1 MANDKLPQAHIYY
14 TINPLK
20 WFSLLRQNKGVSK
33 SKIFEAIKISF
44 FSILCFPL
52 TIADWIL
59 VLIKKR
65 SIKEDDAP
73 VFIIGHWRSGTTF
86 LHYLMAKDTYFGYL
100 SLYQAFTPNIAT
112 IGGRFFKSLL
122 RPLVPGKRPQDNIE
136 VDIDLPAEEEN
147 AISTYSFASA
157 SHSFWFPHNEEYY
170 NKYSLFENVSDAEAA
185 QWEKSY
191 KWLMSKVAIAFPN
204 KKPLIKNPHN
214 SGRIAQLLKLYPNAK
229 FIHIY
234 RNPLKVLP
242 STYLMYDKV
251 VRTQF
256 LQDYTEEQLHNKIF
270 YYYKSSMTKLFKE
283 IKLIPK
289 ENLYE
294 LRFEDFEVNPL
305 SELEAIYKQF
315 GFTHFESVLPI
326 LSSYVNSKKSY
337 QKNNH
342 KSSPIDQQRIIDECS
357 FAFKKMGYPAGPL
370 QKKES
375 LIKRVK
381 ASHV

>member
-1 MANDKLPQAHIYY
+1 MANDKLPQAHVYY

-20 WFSLLRQNKGVSK
+20 WFSLLWKNKGVSK
-33 SKIFEAIKISF
+33 SKIFEAIKIS
-44 FSILCFPL
+44 IVAVLCSPL
-52 TIADWIL
+52 TILDRIL
-59 VLIKKR
+59 VTWKMR
-65 SIKEDDAP
+65 SITPDDEP

-86 LHYLMAKDTYFGYL
+86 LHYLMAKDTFFGYL

-112 IGGRFFKSLL
+112 IGGRFFKFLL

-157 SHSFWFPHNEEYY
+157 SHSFWFPKNEDFYQ
-170 NKYSLFENVSDAEAA
+170 KYSLFEGVSEAETRN
-185 QWEKSY
+185 WERSY
-191 KWLMSKVAIAFPN
+191 KWLMSKVAIAYPN
-204 KKPLIKNPHN
+204 QKPLIKNPHN
-214 SGRIAQLLKLYPNAK
+214 SGRIPQLLKLYPNAK

-256 LQDYTEEQLHNKIF
+256 LQDYSEEQLHNKIF
-270 YYYKSSMTKLFKE
+270 YYYKSSMDKLFQDTT
-283 IKLIPK
+283 LIPK

-294 LRFEDFEVNPL
+294 LKFEDFEVNPL

-315 GFTHFESVLPI
+315 GFTHFESVLPE
-326 LSSYVNSKKSY
+326 LTAYVDSKKSY
-337 QKNNH
+337 KKNNH
-342 KSSPIDQQRIIDECS
+342 KSSPIDTNRIISECN
-357 FAFKKMGYPAGPL
+357 FAFKKLGYSTGQM

-375 LIKRVK
+375 LAKRIK